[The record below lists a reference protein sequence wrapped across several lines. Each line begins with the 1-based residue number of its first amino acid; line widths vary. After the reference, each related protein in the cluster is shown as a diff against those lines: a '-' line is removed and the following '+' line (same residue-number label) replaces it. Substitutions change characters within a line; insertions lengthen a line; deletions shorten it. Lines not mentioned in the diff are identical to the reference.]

1 MYRERVPYYRK
12 LEQLFESKLLVYIT
26 SDRPNMAAQIAPD
39 VIEYFIDH
47 LDKMRLSCDKI
58 SLFLYT
64 RGGNTSA
71 ARNIVNL
78 LRMYCENL
86 QVIVPYKAHSAGTII
101 SLGAN
106 EIVMTKQ
113 ATLGPIDPSLHTPLN
128 PRVEGSIYPVSVEA
142 VKGYL
147 GFAKD
152 ELGIS
157 DTASLT
163 SIFEKLTDFVH
174 PLVLGEVYRSKA
186 LAAGYTADS
195 LVAKANELLDRAKSD
210 PEGAKN
216 EAVSILNAL
225 GVSVS
230 DAKVTVNGND
240 ITISANINGTYVPY
254 SFNNAD
260 THPEIGE
267 AIKNGTWGVAESTT
281 TAAASLKS
289 GNGVIKATGDNAGI
303 AMLVAVVAI
312 AGTMGVAVRKSRDA
326 E

>member
-1 MYRERVPYYRK
+1 MCVMKMKK
-12 LEQLFESKLLVYIT
+12 LTTFVACAA
-26 SDRPNMAAQIAPD
+26 MAGVFA
-39 VIEYFIDH
+39 
-47 LDKMRLSCDKI
+47 
-58 SLFLYT
+58 
-64 RGGNTSA
+64 TSA
-71 ARNIVNL
+71 FAANDAQVARAQD
-78 LRMYCENL
+78 Y
-86 QVIVPYKAHSAGTII
+86 
-101 SLGAN
+101 
-106 EIVMTKQ
+106 
-113 ATLGPIDPSLHTPLN
+113 LN
-128 PRVEGSIYPVSVEA
+128 S
-142 VKGYL
+142 KGIAYTV
-147 GFAKD
+147 
-152 ELGIS
+152 
-157 DTASLT
+157 TAS
-163 SIFEKLTDFVH
+163 DVD
-174 PLVLGEVYRSKA
+174 KA

-216 EAVSILNAL
+216 EAVSILNA
-225 GVSVS
+225 
-230 DAKVTVNGND
+230 VNGND

-254 SFNNAD
+254 SFSNAD

>member
-1 MYRERVPYYRK
+1 MKMKK
-12 LEQLFESKLLVYIT
+12 LTTFVAC
-26 SDRPNMAAQIAPD
+26 AAMVGVFA
-39 VIEYFIDH
+39 
-47 LDKMRLSCDKI
+47 
-58 SLFLYT
+58 
-64 RGGNTSA
+64 TSA
-71 ARNIVNL
+71 FAANGVSRAQDYLNSKGIV
-78 LRMYCENL
+78 YT
-86 QVIVPYKAHSAGTII
+86 V
-101 SLGAN
+101 
-106 EIVMTKQ
+106 
-113 ATLGPIDPSLHTPLN
+113 
-128 PRVEGSIYPVSVEA
+128 
-142 VKGYL
+142 
-147 GFAKD
+147 
-152 ELGIS
+152 
-157 DTASLT
+157 TASD
-163 SIFEKLTDFVH
+163 IEK
-174 PLVLGEVYRSKA
+174 A
-186 LAAGYTADS
+186 AAAGYSDDA

-216 EAVSILNAL
+216 EAVSMLNAL

-254 SFNNAD
+254 SFSNAD

>member
-1 MYRERVPYYRK
+1 MNRQLIWGALKNIHSDIQIGRK
-12 LEQLFESKLLVYIT
+12 KMCVMKMKKLTTFVAC
-26 SDRPNMAAQIAPD
+26 AAMVGVFA
-39 VIEYFIDH
+39 
-47 LDKMRLSCDKI
+47 
-58 SLFLYT
+58 
-64 RGGNTSA
+64 TSA
-71 ARNIVNL
+71 FA
-78 LRMYCENL
+78 
-86 QVIVPYKAHSAGTII
+86 
-101 SLGAN
+101 AN
-106 EIVMTKQ
+106 GVSRAQ
-113 ATLGPIDPSLHTPLN
+113 DYLN
-128 PRVEGSIYPVSVEA
+128 S
-142 VKGYL
+142 KGIAYTV
-147 GFAKD
+147 
-152 ELGIS
+152 
-157 DTASLT
+157 TAS
-163 SIFEKLTDFVH
+163 DVD
-174 PLVLGEVYRSKA
+174 KA

-225 GVSVS
+225 GASVS

-254 SFNNAD
+254 SFSNAD

-303 AMLVAVVAI
+303 AMLVVVVAI
-312 AGTMGVAVRKSRDA
+312 AGTMGAAVRKSRDA

>member
-1 MYRERVPYYRK
+1 MCVMKMKK
-12 LEQLFESKLLVYIT
+12 LTTFVACAA
-26 SDRPNMAAQIAPD
+26 MAGVFA
-39 VIEYFIDH
+39 
-47 LDKMRLSCDKI
+47 
-58 SLFLYT
+58 
-64 RGGNTSA
+64 TSA
-71 ARNIVNL
+71 FAANDAQVARAQD
-78 LRMYCENL
+78 Y
-86 QVIVPYKAHSAGTII
+86 
-101 SLGAN
+101 
-106 EIVMTKQ
+106 
-113 ATLGPIDPSLHTPLN
+113 LN
-128 PRVEGSIYPVSVEA
+128 S
-142 VKGYL
+142 KGIAYTV
-147 GFAKD
+147 
-152 ELGIS
+152 
-157 DTASLT
+157 TAS
-163 SIFEKLTDFVH
+163 DVD
-174 PLVLGEVYRSKA
+174 KA

-230 DAKVTVNGND
+230 DAKVTVNDNA
-240 ITISANINGTYVPY
+240 ITNTD
-254 SFNNAD
+254 NNNSTKD
-260 THPEIGE
+260 PNSNNKTETQPKNRE

>member
-1 MYRERVPYYRK
+1 MCVMKMKK
-12 LEQLFESKLLVYIT
+12 LTTFVACAA
-26 SDRPNMAAQIAPD
+26 MAGVFA
-39 VIEYFIDH
+39 
-47 LDKMRLSCDKI
+47 
-58 SLFLYT
+58 
-64 RGGNTSA
+64 TSA
-71 ARNIVNL
+71 FAANDAQVARAQDYLNSKGIV
-78 LRMYCENL
+78 YT
-86 QVIVPYKAHSAGTII
+86 V
-101 SLGAN
+101 
-106 EIVMTKQ
+106 
-113 ATLGPIDPSLHTPLN
+113 
-128 PRVEGSIYPVSVEA
+128 
-142 VKGYL
+142 
-147 GFAKD
+147 
-152 ELGIS
+152 
-157 DTASLT
+157 TAS
-163 SIFEKLTDFVH
+163 DVD
-174 PLVLGEVYRSKA
+174 KA

-216 EAVSILNAL
+216 ETVSILNAL

-254 SFNNAD
+254 SFSNAD

-289 GNGVIKATGDNAGI
+289 GNGVIKAI

>member
-1 MYRERVPYYRK
+1 MYVMKMKK
-12 LEQLFESKLLVYIT
+12 LTTFVACAA
-26 SDRPNMAAQIAPD
+26 MAGVFA
-39 VIEYFIDH
+39 
-47 LDKMRLSCDKI
+47 
-58 SLFLYT
+58 
-64 RGGNTSA
+64 TSA
-71 ARNIVNL
+71 FAANDAQVARAQD
-78 LRMYCENL
+78 Y
-86 QVIVPYKAHSAGTII
+86 
-101 SLGAN
+101 
-106 EIVMTKQ
+106 
-113 ATLGPIDPSLHTPLN
+113 LN
-128 PRVEGSIYPVSVEA
+128 S
-142 VKGYL
+142 KGIAYTV
-147 GFAKD
+147 
-152 ELGIS
+152 
-157 DTASLT
+157 TAS
-163 SIFEKLTDFVH
+163 DVD
-174 PLVLGEVYRSKA
+174 KA

-254 SFNNAD
+254 SFSNAD

-281 TAAASLKS
+281 TAAASLKN

>member
-1 MYRERVPYYRK
+1 MQNCFVPADI
-12 LEQLFESKLLVYIT
+12 LL
-26 SDRPNMAAQIAPD
+26 PGAA
-39 VIEYFIDH
+39 
-47 LDKMRLSCDKI
+47 
-58 SLFLYT
+58 
-64 RGGNTSA
+64 
-71 ARNIVNL
+71 
-78 LRMYCENL
+78 
-86 QVIVPYKAHSAGTII
+86 
-101 SLGAN
+101 
-106 EIVMTKQ
+106 
-113 ATLGPIDPSLHTPLN
+113 TPLDPWACIAVDQFTSQPEYWQKAEELAKGN
-128 PRVEGSIYPVSVEA
+128 PSTLHIVLPEA
-142 VKGYL
+142 YL
-147 GFAKD
+147 GTPQ
-152 ELGIS
+152 EES
-157 DTASLT
+157 
-163 SIFEKLTDFVH
+163 
-174 PLVLGEVYRSKA
+174 R
-186 LAAGYTADS
+186 LAAIRAAMQDYRDN

-225 GVSVS
+225 GASVS

-254 SFNNAD
+254 SFSNAD

-281 TAAASLKS
+281 TAAASLKN

>member
-1 MYRERVPYYRK
+1 MCVMKMKK
-12 LEQLFESKLLVYIT
+12 LTTFVACAA
-26 SDRPNMAAQIAPD
+26 MAGVFA
-39 VIEYFIDH
+39 
-47 LDKMRLSCDKI
+47 
-58 SLFLYT
+58 
-64 RGGNTSA
+64 TSA
-71 ARNIVNL
+71 FAANDAQVARAQD
-78 LRMYCENL
+78 Y
-86 QVIVPYKAHSAGTII
+86 
-101 SLGAN
+101 
-106 EIVMTKQ
+106 
-113 ATLGPIDPSLHTPLN
+113 LN
-128 PRVEGSIYPVSVEA
+128 S
-142 VKGYL
+142 KGIAYTV
-147 GFAKD
+147 
-152 ELGIS
+152 
-157 DTASLT
+157 TAS
-163 SIFEKLTDFVH
+163 DVD
-174 PLVLGEVYRSKA
+174 KA

-254 SFNNAD
+254 SFSNAD

-267 AIKNGTWGVAESTT
+267 AIKNGTTWGVAESTT

>member
-1 MYRERVPYYRK
+1 MCVMKMKK
-12 LEQLFESKLLVYIT
+12 LTTFVACAA
-26 SDRPNMAAQIAPD
+26 MAGVFA
-39 VIEYFIDH
+39 
-47 LDKMRLSCDKI
+47 
-58 SLFLYT
+58 
-64 RGGNTSA
+64 TSA
-71 ARNIVNL
+71 FAANDAQVARAQD
-78 LRMYCENL
+78 Y
-86 QVIVPYKAHSAGTII
+86 
-101 SLGAN
+101 
-106 EIVMTKQ
+106 
-113 ATLGPIDPSLHTPLN
+113 LN
-128 PRVEGSIYPVSVEA
+128 S
-142 VKGYL
+142 KGIAYTV
-147 GFAKD
+147 
-152 ELGIS
+152 
-157 DTASLT
+157 TASDVD
-163 SIFEKLTDFVH
+163 K
-174 PLVLGEVYRSKA
+174 
-186 LAAGYTADS
+186 TADS

-225 GVSVS
+225 GASVS

-254 SFNNAD
+254 SFSNAD

-281 TAAASLKS
+281 TAAASLKN

>member
-1 MYRERVPYYRK
+1 MCVMKMKK
-12 LEQLFESKLLVYIT
+12 LTTFVACAA
-26 SDRPNMAAQIAPD
+26 MAGVFA
-39 VIEYFIDH
+39 
-47 LDKMRLSCDKI
+47 
-58 SLFLYT
+58 
-64 RGGNTSA
+64 TSA
-71 ARNIVNL
+71 FAANDAQVARAQD
-78 LRMYCENL
+78 Y
-86 QVIVPYKAHSAGTII
+86 
-101 SLGAN
+101 
-106 EIVMTKQ
+106 
-113 ATLGPIDPSLHTPLN
+113 LN
-128 PRVEGSIYPVSVEA
+128 S
-142 VKGYL
+142 KGIAYTV
-147 GFAKD
+147 
-152 ELGIS
+152 
-157 DTASLT
+157 TAS
-163 SIFEKLTDFVH
+163 DVD
-174 PLVLGEVYRSKA
+174 KA

-216 EAVSILNAL
+216 EAVSTLNAL

-289 GNGVIKATGDNAGI
+289 GNGVIKTTGDNAGI